1 MSQLDGSEAGTQA
14 SFGQIG
20 AFHYDQALRI
30 NWRSRLPRPIA

>member
-20 AFHYDQALRI
+20 AFHYD
-30 NWRSRLPRPIA
+30 